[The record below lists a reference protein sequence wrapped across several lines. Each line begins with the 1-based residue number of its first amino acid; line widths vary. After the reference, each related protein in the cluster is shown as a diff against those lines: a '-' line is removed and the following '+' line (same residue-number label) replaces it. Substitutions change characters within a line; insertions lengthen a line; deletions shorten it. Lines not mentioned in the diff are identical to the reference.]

1 MGKCFCKQAGW
12 LSLCVSSVSSCSS
25 LKSTPGR
32 GQERRAAQVSPV
44 FRGAEAAMEQDAGD
58 VSWDPFCRCACHL
71 QSGMVAFPRPVPLL
85 LITPWCIGS
94 WREGEV
100 LLLPGFIG
108 EWRGAELCKSLT
120 HTVPVMGT
128 SRTGG
133 VCLEGHTSDFW
144 GQMAGLLLPP
154 ERTEIIWAHHCVS
167 ECTYSQR
174 SGKSFVASQY
184 KGKEEHGGPM
194 ERVLCAK
201 SCW

>member
-1 MGKCFCKQAGW
+1 MFHGTLSADVPVTCKVAWW
-12 LSLCVSSVSSCSS
+12 LSPL
-25 LKSTPGR
+25 
-32 GQERRAAQVSPV
+32 
-44 FRGAEAAMEQDAGD
+44 
-58 VSWDPFCRCACHL
+58 
-71 QSGMVAFPRPVPLL
+71 PVPLL

-201 SCW
+201 SCWWRRNTQAKDFFSLINILTC